1 MFRRCPAGVWDGGVS
16 NNPSIKNM
24 TNMKKAMQL
33 TAASR
38 PQYLK
43 PATRPCKRRTRLVP
57 VALCLLAGALVLSPV
72 TSPAPSGTWN
82 VNAARPWSGTTNW
95 VSSIVADGAGFTANF
110 NTVDLSANRIVTL
123 DSSRTIGS
131 MNFADKS
138 GNSLYTLSTAN
149 ASFLTLDNGASKPV
163 ISSVQPNP
171 GHAVNVV
178 LAGNNGFRGP
188 HAQNGVLSLGAANT
202 YTGDTEIS
210 RGFLLINNLYAI
222 PSGAGYGNVMLMAN
236 VGNPGNY
243 SRLDLNAYSPTING
257 LNADFDPVANPNYPN
272 PPLVLSTSTTAGTST
287 LTVGNANSNGVFGGV
302 IQDGTT
308 RTVALAKIGSGTQ
321 TLTNAN
327 TYTGPT
333 TINGGTLKLQYGG
346 SILNSAKITVG
357 AGATF
362 DLGEVT
368 TPPYALGGS
377 QTLGGSG
384 ATGTI
389 VGDLSLSAGGPVAL
403 TYTASTPTLTVTSNL
418 TLNANPT
425 TIDITGGALNSGN
438 SYTLISKSGSGTV
451 TGTAGGAITIKG
463 DGIRGNGTLALAISG
478 GGELVLNIGA
488 ATGANLHWG
497 TGNGTWAVGTAGW
510 NVGGATTYADGD
522 SVSFTDVDAIGNPTI
537 TLDTTVT
544 PGDFAFNSTK
554 NYTISTTTGTGSI
567 NGNMAATKDGS
578 GTLTLAVNNGYTTRT
593 RIIAGT
599 LELGNGG
606 TVGNLAGDIA
616 NDAALV
622 FNRSD
627 IWSYAGLISGS
638 GTVTKT
644 GTGTLTLSAGQT
656 YTGKTS
662 INQGTVSVI
671 NDDTCLGAVP
681 ATTTPDQ
688 LTLNGGTMQY
698 NIAANYYPPAKRGIT
713 VGASGGTIEIVGAY
727 ALLSGDGVVSGPGT
741 LTVKGTKNNSNNGYE
756 FRTYGSYPAY
766 VTPVNTFSKLVV
778 DNAMFTVG
786 SSGAGGGD
794 PSWGAVPSSPMSDN
808 ITLQNGGAIRPNIP
822 GMVLNANRGITLGS
836 GTQYIRALQDTTIA
850 GVISGSGGLTINP
863 WEAKTLTLTGPNT
876 YQAATTVSAG
886 TLLVNSPGS
895 LAAASAVTVNAGA
908 TLGGSGTIN
917 GSVTVNG
924 QIGAGSS
931 AGLLTLTAGLDLSTT
946 GTNVWELAANSTGN
960 PGTDFDRIDLT
971 GGTLTLGGSSMLAIK
986 FVSPAT
992 SPNLGTPFWQSP
1004 RQWKIIALSGG
1015 AGIMGDFTTIS
1026 GTNGITAGT
1035 FTTTADS
1042 SGVTLAYTPVSTP
1055 VTSLSIATS
1064 PGSDMTLSYSGGS
1077 GSQFVLLETNNITA
1091 PLSDWKRLKTN
1102 TTIPSTFT
1110 ITPGSDPQQFYRVK
1124 SE

>member
-1 MFRRCPAGVWDGGVS
+1 M
-16 NNPSIKNM
+16 KNM
-24 TNMKKAMQL
+24 NMANQL
-33 TAASR
+33 TAAPR
-38 PQYLK
+38 PQNLK
-43 PATRPCKRRTRLVP
+43 LETRHCKRRTRLVP

-72 TSPAPSGTWN
+72 TSPAPTGTWN

-95 VSSIVADGAGFTANF
+95 VSSIVADGAGFTAIF
-110 NTVDLSANRIVTL
+110 NTVNLSANRIVTL

-138 GNSLYTLSTAN
+138 GNSLYTLSGAN
-149 ASFLTLDNGASKPV
+149 VLTLDNGASKPI

-178 LAGNNGFRGP
+178 LAGTNGFRGP
-188 HAQNGVLSLGAANT
+188 QAQDGVLSLGAANT

-210 RGFLLINNLYAI
+210 RGFLLINNVFAI
-222 PSGAGYGNVMLMAN
+222 PSGAGYGNVMLRAN
-236 VGNPGNY
+236 IGNPGNY
-243 SRLDLNAYSPTING
+243 SRLDLGAFSPTING

-308 RTVALAKIGSGTQ
+308 RTVALTKIGSGTQ

-327 TYTGPT
+327 TYTGAT

-346 SILNSAKITVG
+346 AIGSSTKITVG
-357 AGATF
+357 PGATF
-362 DLGEVT
+362 DVGEVT
-368 TPPYALGGS
+368 TPPYALSGT

-389 VGDLSLSAGGPVAL
+389 VGDLSLSAGGPLAL

-425 TIDITGGALNSGN
+425 TIDIAGGGLNSGS

-451 TGTAGGAITIKG
+451 TGTAGTPSFTG
-463 DGIRGNGTLALAISG
+463 DGIHGNGTPTLAISG
-478 GGELVLNIGA
+478 NELVLNIGA

-510 NVGGATTYADGD
+510 NAGGATAYADGD
-522 SVSFTDVDAIGNPTI
+522 SVSFTDVDAIGDPTI

-544 PGDFAFNSTK
+544 PGDFTVNSTK
-554 NYTISTTTGTGSI
+554 HYTITGSGGI

-593 RIIAGT
+593 RISAGT

-606 TVGNLAGDIA
+606 SAGSVAGDIA
-616 NDAALV
+616 NNAALV

-627 IWSYAGLISGS
+627 DTAYAGVISGT

-644 GTGTLTLSAGQT
+644 NTNILTLSLGNT
-656 YTGKTS
+656 YTGKTY
-662 INQGTVSVI
+662 INQGTVSVSA
-671 NDDTCLGAVP
+671 DTCVGAVP
-681 ATTTPDQ
+681 AVTTADQ
-688 LTLNGGTMQY
+688 LTLNGGTIQY
-698 NIAANYYPPAKRGIT
+698 TATVNPVPAKRGIT
-713 VGASGGTIEIVGAY
+713 IGASGGTIEIAGAY
-727 ALLSGDGVVSGPGT
+727 GVYYADGVVSGPGV
-741 LTVKGTKNNSNNGYE
+741 LTVRSTSGISSVNE
-756 FRTYGSYPAY
+756 FRTYVSGG
-766 VTPVNTFSKLVV
+766 VTTRWPTNTFSKLVV
-778 DNAMFTVG
+778 DNALFTVG
-786 SSGAGGGD
+786 SSSAGGGD
-794 PSWGAVPSSPMSDN
+794 ESFGALPASFMADN
-808 ITLQNGGAIRPNIP
+808 ITLQNGGSIRISVPSP
-822 GMVLNANRGITLGS
+822 GLTLNANRGITLGT
-836 GTQYIRALQDTTIA
+836 GGGNIRCLGLVFTIPGA
-850 GVISGSGGLTINP
+850 ITGSDSLTINP
-863 WEAKTLTLTGPNT
+863 TSNDLGTCVLSGANT
-876 YQAATTVSAG
+876 YTGATTVTRG
-886 TLLVNSPGS
+886 TLRVDSPGS

-924 QIGAGSS
+924 AIGAGSS
-931 AGLLTLTAGLDLSTT
+931 AGLLTLTGGLDLSTT
-946 GTNVWELAANSTGN
+946 GTNVWELAANDIAN
-960 PGTDFDRIDLT
+960 PGTSFDRIDLT
-971 GGTLTLGGSSMLAIK
+971 GGTLTLGGSSVLSIK
-986 FVSPAT
+986 FIGTAT
-992 SPNLGTPFWQSP
+992 SPNLTNTFWQSS

-1015 AGIMGDFTTIS
+1015 AGISGDFTAIS

-1042 SGVTLAYTPVSTP
+1042 SGVTLVYTPNVTP
-1055 VTSLSIATS
+1055 VTSFSIA
-1064 PGSDMTLSYSGGS
+1064 PGPGVGQMTMSYSGGF
-1077 GSQFVLLETNNITA
+1077 GSQFVLLQTNNVAA
-1091 PLSDWKRLKTN
+1091 PLTNWTRLLTN
-1102 TTIPSTFT
+1102 TITPGSFI
-1110 ITPGSDPQQFYRVK
+1110 ITPGSDPQEFYKIK